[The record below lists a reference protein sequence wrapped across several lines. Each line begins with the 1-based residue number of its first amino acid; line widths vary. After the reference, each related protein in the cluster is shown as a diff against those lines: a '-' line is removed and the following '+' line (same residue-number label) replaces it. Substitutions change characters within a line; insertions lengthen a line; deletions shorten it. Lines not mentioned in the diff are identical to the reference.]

1 MSNLFDFD
9 NDGVVSEEED
19 EEAFLLLMDDD
30 DEEEEEHP
38 RTGGCLTVFL
48 LVLGSITMLTLAL
61 VA

>member
-30 DEEEEEHP
+30 DEEEENFIDFEAYDAAAEGDA
-38 RTGGCLTVFL
+38 R
-48 LVLGSITMLTLAL
+48 
-61 VA
+61 